1 MLLIFANLE
10 LPPLPRT
17 SLDLELDLRA
27 QHTKLETLNDEIE
40 KLKNL
45 KSKLEQAIDTKDGK
59 VAAWAVE
66 NEDFQRLVEK
76 ADASG
81 SPEDQKMK
89 KLLHKTSKEIYK
101 LRKTRLSKG
110 QPDIVSFR
118 YVFCATVF
126 VDRIMNACLLML
138 VFYQFHREK
147 IAFFTRKGLTV
158 PDPPAILTEEPE
170 EVVLPATP
178 PSSSTNSS
186 PDELNPQN
194 QSKSDDADSNRFQY
208 VVDRTYGVEV

>member
-1 MLLIFANLE
+1 M
-10 LPPLPRT
+10 PPLPRT

-45 KSKLEQAIDTKDGK
+45 KLKLEQAIDTKDGK

-118 YVFCATVF
+118 YVLCATVF

-138 VFYQFHREK
+138 VFYQFTEK
-147 IAFFTRKGLTV
+147 
-158 PDPPAILTEEPE
+158 
-170 EVVLPATP
+170 
-178 PSSSTNSS
+178 
-186 PDELNPQN
+186 
-194 QSKSDDADSNRFQY
+194 KSHFSHGKA
-208 VVDRTYGVEV
+208 

>member
-1 MLLIFANLE
+1 M
-10 LPPLPRT
+10 PPLPRT

-45 KSKLEQAIDTKDGK
+45 KSKLEQAIDTKDDK
-59 VAAWAVE
+59 IAAWAVE

-76 ADASG
+76 ADAAG

-118 YVFCATVF
+118 YA
-126 VDRIMNACLLML
+126 N
-138 VFYQFHREK
+138 
-147 IAFFTRKGLTV
+147 
-158 PDPPAILTEEPE
+158 
-170 EVVLPATP
+170 
-178 PSSSTNSS
+178 STSF
-186 PDELNPQN
+186 
-194 QSKSDDADSNRFQY
+194 QSIWMR
-208 VVDRTYGVEV
+208 